1 MRKTARFRY
10 LAAGSRL
17 DARLRRE
24 APLALDKRA
33 RGGHDGPGAVSP
45 SSFPR
50 RREPTLIASYVSPLY
65 CRTFWTFHMRAG
77 QILIR
82 SARVLSAVRRAGSMT
97 PRLLMLS
104 RN

>member
-1 MRKTARFRY
+1 MRKVARFRY

-24 APLALDKRA
+24 AHLALDKRA
-33 RGGHDGPGAVSP
+33 RGHDRPGAVSP

-97 PRLLMLS
+97 PRSLMLS